1 VTLVLWITAFSR
13 QIHHARAM
21 MRASKRQDLMERITN
36 HPHAS
41 AGIGALCCLSLAALL
56 IASPFIFP
64 ELAPVGVSAL
74 ILLLLAAGI
83 ALLSKLAVSA
93 LEYYFFA

>member
-1 VTLVLWITAFSR
+1 
-13 QIHHARAM
+13 M
-21 MRASKRQDLMERITN
+21 MRLSKQQDLMERITN

-41 AGIGALCCLSLAALL
+41 AGIGALSCLSLAALL

-64 ELAPVGVSAL
+64 ELAPVAVQAL

-83 ALLSKLAVSA
+83 GLLAKLSVSA
-93 LEYYFFA
+93 FEYYFFA